1 MQESATDT
9 STASLKSVV
18 RCSACGQMPAQG
30 LVLFNNNMWLLLLL
44 LLLLQVIKFKKFAY
58 VSAC

>member
-30 LVLFNNNMWLLLLL
+30 FVLFNNNMWLLLL